1 MKSDACFFPEWQG
14 KRSRSC
20 TRATGNKKF
29 FFLKDHQGTRMTGE
43 HTFSLQAAVRLLEQL
58 RKLPAPHAT
67 ATKEREVLVL
77 VLVLGLGLGSGN

>member
-1 MKSDACFFPEWQG
+1 
-14 KRSRSC
+14 
-20 TRATGNKKF
+20 
-29 FFLKDHQGTRMTGE
+29 MTGE
-43 HTFSLQAAVRLLEQL
+43 RTFSLQAAVRLLEQL